1 MGVSDGPTQPLEYE
15 RTLRRAPNG
24 AQAGLYVSR
33 TADHIGSRSRNLRPR
48 GDDRVRSLR
57 ELARDGRLAAAVAG
71 ADEAG
76 LRALSSAAYD
86 VVWPIVYSRLTYRIE
101 QRRGH
106 LRCMAGVHQLADEC
120 LDRFHDD
127 VEAVVDDLLSHTR
140 QPVHHLEAWIAGR
153 VNAATVDGYRRRRGE
168 RGALQRPR
176 LPAWLDAELGRDRWL
191 TTLALRIL
199 VWVGVPQTAGNQL
212 WPVGSWAQERGVITG
227 DWRGSDP
234 AVVASEIETVLT
246 AMRRRPAWYESYVER
261 PLGRKQ
267 APVAAM
273 PVEGGA
279 GAVAAPLG
287 LGDPEAGVEAE
298 MLRLAAAAV
307 EVIGSRRG
315 RGEDTQRIVVDVVRQ
330 VFSGSLT
337 AVFDR
342 VPHEAADPGSV
353 TGALADPAT
362 VDRIVAT
369 VRAII
374 SEGGAGR
381 PDGSAPQ
388 V

>member
-1 MGVSDGPTQPLEYE
+1 MGVSDFPTQPLEYD
-15 RTLRRAPNG
+15 RPPRRAPNRP
-24 AQAGLYVSR
+24 QAGLYVSR
-33 TADHIGSRSRNLRPR
+33 AADHIGSRSRNLRPR

-57 ELARDGRLAAAVAG
+57 DLAREGQLAAAVAA

-76 LRALSSAAYD
+76 LRVLSSAAYD

-106 LRCMAGVHQLADEC
+106 LSCMGGVHQLADEC

-153 VNAATVDGYRRRRGE
+153 VNPATVDGYRRRRGE

-176 LPAWLDAELGRDRWL
+176 LPAWLDAELGRDKWL

-199 VWVGVPQTAGNQL
+199 GWVGVPQTAGGEL
-212 WPVGSWAQERGVITG
+212 WPVGSWAQERATCTG

-234 AVVASEIETVLT
+234 TVVAREIETVLT

-273 PVEGGA
+273 PVENGTGP
-279 GAVAAPLG
+279 AATPLT
-287 LGDPEAGVEAE
+287 LGDPYAGVESE
-298 MLRLAAAAV
+298 MQRLAAAAV
-307 EVIGSRRG
+307 EVIGHRRG
-315 RGEDTQRIVVDVVRQ
+315 RGEDTQRIVVDVVRR
-330 VFSGSLT
+330 VFSGSMP
-337 AVFDR
+337 AAPDR
-342 VPHEAADPGSV
+342 APHETAEPGSV

-362 VDRIVAT
+362 VARIVST

-374 SEGGAGR
+374 SECGE
-381 PDGSAPQ
+381 GSAA
-388 V
+388 

>member
-1 MGVSDGPTQPLEYE
+1 MGVSDGLTQPLEYD
-15 RTLRRAPNG
+15 RTPRRATNG
-24 AQAGLYVSR
+24 PQAGLYVSR
-33 TADHIGSRSRNLRPR
+33 AADHIGSRSRNLRPR
-48 GDDRVRSLR
+48 GDDRVPSLR
-57 ELARDGRLAAAVAG
+57 ELAREGRLAAAVAA

-86 VVWPIVYSRLTYRIE
+86 VVWPIVYSRLTYRVE

-106 LRCMAGVHQLADEC
+106 LSCMGGVHQLADEC

-153 VNAATVDGYRRRRGE
+153 VNPATVDGYRRRRGE

-199 VWVGVPQTAGNQL
+199 GWVGVPQTAGGEL
-212 WPVGSWAQERGVITG
+212 WPVGSWAQERATCTG

-234 AVVASEIETVLT
+234 TVVAQEIEMVLT

-267 APVAAM
+267 APVAAL
-273 PVEGGA
+273 PVENGTGP
-279 GAVAAPLG
+279 AATPLT
-287 LGDPEAGVEAE
+287 LADDDARVESE

-307 EVIGSRRG
+307 EVIGHRRG
-315 RGEDTQRIVVDVVRQ
+315 RGEDTQKIVVDVVRR
-330 VFSGSLT
+330 VFSGSLPAVPDRAPHQT
-337 AVFDR
+337 A
-342 VPHEAADPGSV
+342 EPGSV

-362 VDRIVAT
+362 VARIVST

-374 SEGGAGR
+374 SEGGE
-381 PDGSAPQ
+381 GSAA
-388 V
+388 